1 MCSRMYQNL
10 GFEKYIFG
18 VKKLTSKKGPFH
30 ATPQYTNTNSH
41 SNRNTISDDNTTC
54 NINVQ
59 MSLLKSI
66 E

>member
-1 MCSRMYQNL
+1 MLKLIVVPNHDR
-10 GFEKYIFG
+10 YID
-18 VKKLTSKKGPFH
+18 
-30 ATPQYTNTNSH
+30 ANRNSH

-59 MSLLKSI
+59 MSLLKTM